1 MSSFLILLLVLI
13 LNSVY
18 TGSTC
23 NDSVHYYIKPS
34 VNVGAHCPGDLCL
47 TLAEFAANSTSYIG
61 NETNI
66 SLSFLPGNHSLDGE
80 LSLIHADYF
89 SMTKVTGG
97 NGTVFVEC
105 GSRSGRFSIRE
116 SAFAAI
122 NGLHFIGC
130 GGNRVSH
137 VEQFIVEDTIFE
149 DTEGRGTALIL
160 NEVID
165 TTIERSSFLSNAH
178 DTTQEIS
185 NNRTILSYIY
195 EHRDPSLAVGGALYV
210 ASSNI
215 SIVSSNFTGNAAE
228 IGGALFAHNCSLR
241 IIGSHYSY
249 NRASYGGVMTTSEST
264 IDIDNCTY
272 SDNAAGIDAGVNLMI
287 AYRDAFSI
295 SGSTFASSSAANRG
309 GVLFAFESLFN
320 LTGCNFM
327 DNSAT
332 TGGVIYTYY
341 RSSSFFIINSMF
353 ANNSATNIGGVMS
366 IFSGSS
372 FVITNSAFIN
382 SEAEY
387 GGVMYT
393 SNSSFNITSSNF
405 TNNSVAKNGGVMFTY
420 RSLFNIT
427 GSTFTNNLAF
437 FDGGVMYS
445 SRTQFI
451 ITNSSFLKNGAIG
464 GGVIFIHNDSSVTI
478 TNTLFTK
485 NSAVPGAS
493 AVIFASASSL
503 NIINSS
509 FCANKADSYG
519 GIMSTVESTTYITDG
534 MFDNNLGSLYVFSSN
549 ITFSGYTR
557 FQNGE
562 EPLNKMPTKDT
573 FTEPRPEGGAVTSL
587 LSTVI
592 FSGVNSL
599 SSNRARHGGAILATE
614 SKIMMYGNTTIANN
628 TAVYS
633 SGGGISLHQS
643 DLEIKGNCIISSND
657 ARRGGGIHAVSSTV
671 AVHEPGTLQFTS
683 NQAKNAG
690 GGVYLEVDTKLYVL
704 KSRFH
709 EDDRHLLTFSGNHAD
724 YGGAIYVADDT
735 NAGACLPDIECFFQ
749 TLSIQVLKSS
759 TRVAIKTDL
768 LFSDNT
774 ANEQGGNLFGGLLDR
789 CIPSPFSEVY
799 LTPQT
804 TYSGI
809 SYLRNISN
817 TIASDTISSLPV
829 RVCFCNDSEPDCS
842 YQPPTIKVKKGEAFT
857 VPLIAVDQLN
867 HPVDT
872 NIISSLTSQYGGF
885 SEGQQ
890 NQSVEMSCKNVTFDQ
905 CILPTR
911 L

>member
-1 MSSFLILLLVLI
+1 MNSFLILLLVLI

-34 VNVGAHCPGDLCL
+34 VNVGAHCPGDLSL

-80 LSLIHADYF
+80 LSLTHADYF

-116 SAFAAI
+116 SFAAI
-122 NGLHFIGC
+122 NSLHFIGC

-228 IGGALFAHNCSLR
+228 IGGALFAHNCSLH

-272 SDNAAGIDAGVNLMI
+272 SDNAAGIYAGVMMT
-287 AYRDAFSI
+287 YRDTFSI
-295 SGSTFASSSAANRG
+295 SDSTFASSTANRG
-309 GVLFAFESLFN
+309 GVLLVLDSFFN
-320 LTGCNFM
+320 LSSCTFM

-332 TGGVIYTYY
+332 LY
-341 RSSSFFIINSMF
+341 
-353 ANNSATNIGGVMS
+353 
-366 IFSGSS
+366 
-372 FVITNSAFIN
+372 
-382 SEAEY
+382 
-387 GGVMYT
+387 
-393 SNSSFNITSSNF
+393 
-405 TNNSVAKNGGVMFTY
+405 GGVMFTY
-420 RSLFNIT
+420 RSRFNIT
-427 GSTFTNNLAF
+427 GSTFTNNLVF
-437 FDGGVMYS
+437 SDGGVMYS
-445 SRTQFI
+445 SHTQFT
-451 ITNSSFLKNGAIG
+451 ITNSSFLKNNATG
-464 GGVIFIHNDSSVTI
+464 GGVIFIFNDSSGAI

-485 NSAVPGAS
+485 NSAVHGAS
-493 AVIFASASSL
+493 AVIFASASLL
-503 NIINSS
+503 NITNSS

-599 SSNRARHGGAILATE
+599 SSNRARHSGAILATE

-709 EDDRHLLTFSGNHAD
+709 EDDRHLLTFNGNHAD

-749 TLSIQVLKSS
+749 TLSIQVLK
-759 TRVAIKTDL
+759 
-768 LFSDNT
+768 
-774 ANEQGGNLFGGLLDR
+774 
-789 CIPSPFSEVY
+789 
-799 LTPQT
+799 
-804 TYSGI
+804 
-809 SYLRNISN
+809 
-817 TIASDTISSLPV
+817 
-829 RVCFCNDSEPDCS
+829 
-842 YQPPTIKVKKGEAFT
+842 
-857 VPLIAVDQLN
+857 
-867 HPVDT
+867 
-872 NIISSLTSQYGGF
+872 
-885 SEGQQ
+885 
-890 NQSVEMSCKNVTFDQ
+890 
-905 CILPTR
+905 
-911 L
+911 